1 MKLLQIICIE
11 EYGKEVTRILKR
23 TGVQAFSYMH
33 VKGFKSQPKK
43 TSKSWFMSDDIPT
56 DSILFIAYIEQECMK
71 EIFEE
76 IELFNVLIETQS
88 KLHVVCSP
96 IDDSNF

>member
-1 MKLLQIICIE
+1 MI
-11 EYGKEVTRILKR
+11 TN
-23 TGVQAFSYMH
+23 
-33 VKGFKSQPKK
+33 
-43 TSKSWFMSDDIPT
+43 
-56 DSILFIAYIEQECMK
+56 DSMFFIAYIEQECMK
-71 EIFEE
+71 DIFEE